1 MAIAKRPAPNNKP
14 EESGTQGPCASSLDA
29 IGLLDEAKHEGCL
42 SEINETSV
50 RLINARGA
58 QNVSSFEYL
67 NTSARPGICAIR
79 DLLETWFDHLPYG
92 AQADISGRLRS
103 REDVQHKSAFFEL
116 FWHELLRSSGYEAEI
131 HPSMDD
137 VVTWQHCTTPWTV
150 WIPPALL
157 PVGSQSSFFPPF
169 R

>member
-1 MAIAKRPAPNNKP
+1 MTLFEQLVRTEARPRR
-14 EESGTQGPCASSLDA
+14 Q
-29 IGLLDEAKHEGCL
+29 
-42 SEINETSV
+42 NE
-50 RLINARGA
+50 
-58 QNVSSFEYL
+58 SSFEYL

-116 FWHELLRSSGYEAEI
+116 FWHELLRSGGYEVEI

-137 VVTWQHCTTPWTV
+137 VVTNPDFLARRYGVSQFYLETTLAM
-150 WIPPALL
+150 PPGDAAADRRLATL
-157 PVGSQSSFFPPF
+157 HGHLGPYGFPRLF
-169 R
+169 S